1 MKISRKTTSGSVK
14 AANRIPARRRYVRAA
29 EDDDAQIDETINVDD
44 VDTDADVAPEATDL
58 VFEVQDV
65 ADLVSAVTD
74 APVDVDVA
82 DDGNSI
88 DFTVGDDEDAEV
100 YTVEADGNEEVL
112 ESVRTRKKAVKASRR
127 PASRRTVTASRRA
140 YLRRPAS
147 RR

>member
-1 MKISRKTTSGSVK
+1 MKISRKATRGSIK
-14 AANRIPARRRYVRAA
+14 AANRVPARRRYVRAS
-29 EDDDAQIDETINVDD
+29 DDDAEIDETINVDD

-100 YTVEADGNEEVL
+100 YTVEADGTEDVL
-112 ESVRTRKKAVKASRR
+112 ESVRTRKNAIRASRR
-127 PASRRTVTASRRA
+127 PSYRRTVTASRRA
-140 YLRRPAS
+140 YSRRPAS